1 MSEGPPR
8 AASDRPSSARSSLRV
23 LGVLLVPVAVALSP
37 LLLLGLGIVI
47 ALRPKTLRLLRRDFR
62 FIAALAAI
70 KREVDTLIRDT
81 ERRYTVADRWAQTL
95 EQVGPDKPLLVFID
109 GEGDSPVRS
118 VTYGEMDAASNR
130 VASWAR
136 SIGVARGD
144 CVALL
149 MNNQPEYVM
158 IWLGLAKLG
167 VTTALVNPAL
177 KGGSLEHAIG
187 LCGAEVLVHGS
198 DLQDSVDSLSTAG
211 SMRIIRVRAPDGA
224 PGASPDEEALDLSRF
239 PADPVDPGARA
250 GVEITDTLFHIFT
263 SGTTG
268 LPKAARIHHL
278 KVVGGGSVFSR
289 FYGVG
294 QVDRIYCC
302 LPLCHSSATIIG
314 LGTTLR
320 VGATL
325 VLRRRFSASRYFADC
340 AEHGATVGMYIGE
353 LCRYLCATPPG
364 PHDREHS
371 LRLVLGNGMRPDV
384 WSTFVE
390 RFGVPRVG
398 EFYASTEG
406 NANLLN
412 TDNTLGAVGFV
423 SRLIERQYPVKLIA
437 VDPETGE
444 VKRDPQTGLCVL
456 AATDEPGELVGLVDN
471 RDVTRRFDG
480 YTQEA
485 DTRRKLITDVSAEG
499 DVYFRTGDLLRKDA
513 DGYMYFVDRIGDTFR
528 WKGENVSTT
537 EVAQVLGA
545 IPGVL
550 EANVYGVKL
559 PGHDG
564 RAGMA
569 ALTLREGTD
578 PDELDPD
585 ELDPGELDPDEF
597 DPDEFDPDEFDPDEF
612 DWDRLARAAHE
623 HLADYAVP
631 VFVRIVSKMKITGT
645 FKHQKVHIRDEGAD
659 PSVVSDPLYFM
670 NADTKTYERL
680 TPERYEGIV
689 DRRVRL

>member
-1 MSEGPPR
+1 MSEGPPT
-8 AASDRPSSARSSLRV
+8 AAGGSKSGGKSARW
-23 LGVLLVPVAVALSP
+23 VLLIPVVLLSP
-37 LLLLGLGIVI
+37 LLLLGLGLVI
-47 ALRPKTLRLLRRDFR
+47 LVRPKTLRLLRRDFR
-62 FIAALAAI
+62 FITALAAI
-70 KREVDTLIRDT
+70 KREMDALIRDT

-95 EQVGPDKPLLVFID
+95 ALVGPDKPLLVFID
-109 GEGDSPVRS
+109 GEDDSPARS
-118 VTYGEMDAASNR
+118 VTYGEMEAASNR

-136 SIGVARGD
+136 SIGIARGD

-177 KGGSLEHAIG
+177 KGSSLEHAIG

-198 DLQDSVDSLSTAG
+198 DLQDSVDGLSMAE
-211 SMRIIRVRAPDGA
+211 SMRIVRVLAPGGA
-224 PGASPDEEALDLSRF
+224 PGRAPGGAVGANPDEEALDLSRF
-239 PADPVDPGARA
+239 PADPVDPHTRE

-278 KVVGGGSVFSR
+278 KLVGGGRVLSR
-289 FYGVG
+289 VYGVG
-294 QVDRIYCC
+294 QADRIYCC

-364 PHDREHS
+364 PHDRGHS

-390 RFGVPRVG
+390 RFGVPCVG

-412 TDNTLGAVGFV
+412 MDNTFGAVGFV
-423 SRLIERQYPVKLIA
+423 SRLIERRYPVKLIA

-444 VKRDPQTGLCVL
+444 VRRDPQTGLCVL

-480 YTQEA
+480 YTHKA
-485 DTRRKLITDVSAEG
+485 DTRRKLITNVSVAG

-513 DGYMYFVDRIGDTFR
+513 DGYMFFVDRIGDTFR

-545 IPGVL
+545 IPSVL
-550 EANVYGVKL
+550 EANVYGVEI

-569 ALTLREGTD
+569 ALTLQEGTD
-578 PDELDPD
+578 PDQL
-585 ELDPGELDPDEF
+585 
-597 DPDEFDPDEFDPDEF
+597 
-612 DWDRLARAAHE
+612 DWDRLAGAAHE

-631 VFVRIVSKMKITGT
+631 VFLRVVSKMKITGT
-645 FKHQKVHIRDEGAD
+645 FKHQKVHMRDEGAD
-659 PSVVSDPLYFM
+659 PSVVSDPIYFM
-670 NADTKTYERL
+670 NTDTKAYERL

-689 DRRVRL
+689 ARRVRV